1 MAEASIPVD
10 LFNPGQVF
18 ACLGFLEVADV
29 LLGDAE
35 GGFDWSTPTSP
46 TFRLRVP
53 SSYNPVKAALEFI
66 SQVELRTIA
75 PATSGLST
83 QQWNVP
89 TDPIGDDEPYP
100 IPTPLSPAT
109 LPVVVRCGN
118 QSLIIDHWG
127 DKTDKT
133 NRDNVKFWA
142 GAGGYPGA
150 ALMRDAVDLI
160 RDRAVAAADD
170 PFALCVQQSS
180 GFRFDW
186 RQSYIAIDTGF
197 ALNDQPTIM
206 MTGYPLVEI
215 FAAIGLS
222 HARPKRISKLE
233 YVYVVFGNNVSSPF
247 LEPALI
253 RAGLGSMIL
262 PFSRRIFRM
271 HLGWPGKENQARCIT
286 TVTEDIS
293 K

>member
-35 GGFDWSTPTSP
+35 GGFDWSTPTAP
-46 TFRLRVP
+46 TFKLRVP
-53 SSYNPVKAALEFI
+53 CSHNPVAAALEFI
-66 SQVELRTIA
+66 CQADLRAMA
-75 PATSGLST
+75 PPRSSLST
-83 QQWNVP
+83 QKWNVP
-89 TDPIGDDEPYP
+89 TDITGGDGSYP
-100 IPTPLSPAT
+100 FATPQSPAT
-109 LPVVVRCGN
+109 LPVVFRRGD
-118 QSLIIDHWG
+118 QSLVVDHWG
-127 DKTDKT
+127 DST

-150 ALMRDAVDLI
+150 ALMRDALDSI
-160 RDRAVAAADD
+160 RDRAIAAADD
-170 PFALCVQQSS
+170 PFSLCVQQSS
-180 GFRFDW
+180 SFRFDW

-253 RAGLGSMIL
+253 RAGLGSMVL
-262 PFSRRIFRM
+262 PFCRRVFRM
-271 HLGWPGKENQARCIT
+271 HLDWPGKENQARCIT
-286 TVTEDIS
+286 TVTEEIS